1 MTMAPPIP
9 VEIVRYRKFIAPRA
23 APNSI
28 SARAATFV
36 SRSRAAGKPS
46 AAPIGSRN
54 GTSVKPGPKFGG
66 SISTPVRG
74 SSGPGEASPSPTM
87 DRLISGDTAPAAD
100 CSSSIQARITACG
113 PSAPGVRRSARDRIR
128 PSAVTTAA
136 RIRVAPRSRA
146 RTGPEVT
153 SMRWRIAPGKD
164 GTPRRL
170 SDGGFKVQDAGASAT
185 DLEHL
190 RAALGAGAGQGR
202 LAVLHPDHDGVL
214 DFDLFLVLHAIGL
227 RHVPFPPWAPCAPGV
242 CPESRS

>member
-28 SARAATFV
+28 SAKAATFV
-36 SRSRAAGKPS
+36 SRSRAA
-46 AAPIGSRN
+46 R
-54 GTSVKPGPKFGG
+54 
-66 SISTPVRG
+66 
-74 SSGPGEASPSPTM
+74 
-87 DRLISGDTAPAAD
+87 APAAD
-100 CSSSIQARITACG
+100 CSSSIQARIPACG

-136 RIRVAPRSRA
+136 RIRVAPRSGA
-146 RTGPEVT
+146 RTGPEGT
-153 SMRWRIAPGKD
+153 SMRWRIAPGHD

-170 SDGGFKVQDAGASAT
+170 SDGGVKVQDAGASAT

-202 LAVLHPDHDGVL
+202 LAVLHRDHDGVL

-242 CPESRS
+242 CPGPRAR